1 MTRELRSKPSRWF
14 LYWAASLMVLL
25 FLGIILAA
33 LMIVRQGY
41 VVRQGIVV
49 GSSMEPHL
57 KGPRLVWI
65 CPSCSAEQQFTL
77 DTCVSGK
84 PFQCQAC
91 GETDASSGF
100 DMSEIVKLGVQT
112 RPGEKVRYGPTRMF
126 RSLRSHDIAAGI
138 VHASGL
144 KRGDVVVFQDTPNSP
159 REIKR
164 IVGFPGERIAI
175 ENGDLFVNGERYC
188 KTMNET
194 LLQSILVEGCN
205 ISYGAR
211 KLDANSLEDR
221 ALRIQTRSERCID
234 NRLGINAH
242 DSHRIV
248 PVEDFGVAIQLA
260 GTGQLAGDGQL
271 AGTDQLGAEPMQHW
285 NIECTLN
292 SAFRSQGV
300 AIALGP
306 EGFTIESSG
315 RKTDVPLKT
324 GSTDSPW
331 IVVTMVDG
339 FLLVGT
345 PTTEWMRIPLET
357 RDANVEAKDW
367 NCRSVVGIEC
377 KSGVLRVEN
386 VLVFRDIFYLGQLDS
401 PTQEWDVE
409 DGIVLLGDNVSAS
422 TDSRDR
428 WPIRPNLSI
437 IKGIVI
443 EPNNPIENLVQQR

>member
-77 DTCVSGK
+77 DTCVSSK

-91 GETDASSGF
+91 GETDASSGV
-100 DMSEIVKLGVQT
+100 DISEIVKLGVQT
-112 RPGEKVRYGPTRMF
+112 RPGEKVRYGPTRLF
-126 RSLRSHDIAAGI
+126 RSLRSHDIEAGI
-138 VHASGL
+138 VHESGV

-188 KTMNET
+188 KTMEQT

-205 ISYGAR
+205 ISHGAR

-221 ALRIQTRSERCID
+221 ALLIQSRSEGCID

-260 GTGQLAGDGQL
+260 GRDQLAGMDQS
-271 AGTDQLGAEPMQHW
+271 GTDQSGTDPLQHW
-285 NIECTLN
+285 IIECTLN
-292 SAFRSQGV
+292 SAYRSQFFT
-300 AIALGP
+300 IALGP

-315 RKTDVPLKT
+315 KKTDVPLKT
-324 GSTDSPW
+324 GSTDSGW

-357 RDANVEAKDW
+357 QDANVEAKDW

-386 VLVFRDIFYLGQLDS
+386 VLVFRDIFYRGQLDS

>member
-14 LYWAASLMVLL
+14 LYWAASLIVLL
-25 FLGIILAA
+25 FLGIILAG
-33 LMIVRQGY
+33 LMIMRQGY
-41 VVRQGIVV
+41 VLRQGIVV

-65 CPSCSAEQQFTL
+65 CPSCSVEQQFTL

-91 GETDASSGF
+91 GETDASSGL
-100 DMSEIVKLGVQT
+100 DISEIVKLGVQT
-112 RPGEKVRYGPTRMF
+112 RPGEKVRYGPTRLF
-126 RSLRSHDIAAGI
+126 RSQRSHDIEAGI
-138 VHASGL
+138 VHASGV

-188 KTMNET
+188 KTMNQT

-205 ISYGAR
+205 SSHGAR

-221 ALRIQTRSERCID
+221 ALLIQTRSERCID
-234 NRLGINAH
+234 NRLGSNAH

-260 GTGQLAGDGQL
+260 GTEKLAGIDPL
-271 AGTDQLGAEPMQHW
+271 GTGPMQHW
-285 NIECTLN
+285 IIECTLN
-292 SAFRSQGV
+292 SAFRSQLV

-306 EGFTIESSG
+306 EGFTIESSAT
-315 RKTDVPLKT
+315 KIDVPLKT

-345 PTTEWMRIPLET
+345 PTTEWMRIPLEA
-357 RDANVEAKDW
+357 RDANVEAKDG

-386 VLVFRDIFYLGQLDS
+386 VLVFRDIFYRGQLDS
-401 PTQEWDVE
+401 PTQEWDAE

-428 WPIRPNLSI
+428 WPVRPNLSI

>member
-25 FLGIILAA
+25 FLGIILAG
-33 LMIVRQGY
+33 LMIMRQGY
-41 VVRQGIVV
+41 VLRQGIVV

-77 DTCVSGK
+77 DTCESGK

-91 GETDASSGF
+91 GETDASSGL
-100 DMSEIVKLGVQT
+100 DISEIVKLGVQT

-126 RSLRSHDIAAGI
+126 RSQRSHDIEAGI
-138 VHASGL
+138 VHASGV

-188 KTMNET
+188 KTMNQT

-205 ISYGAR
+205 ISHVAR

-221 ALRIQTRSERCID
+221 ALLIQTRSERCID
-234 NRLGINAH
+234 NRLGSNAH
-242 DSHRIV
+242 DSHCIV

-260 GTGQLAGDGQL
+260 GTEQL
-271 AGTDQLGAEPMQHW
+271 AGTGPLGTEPMQHW
-285 NIECTLN
+285 IIECTLN
-292 SAFRSQGV
+292 SAYRSQLV

-306 EGFTIESSG
+306 EGFTIESSEK
-315 RKTDVPLKT
+315 KTFVPLKT

-357 RDANVEAKDW
+357 RDANVEAKDG

-386 VLVFRDIFYLGQLDS
+386 VLVFRDIFYRGQLDS
-401 PTQEWDVE
+401 PTQAWDAE

-428 WPIRPNLSI
+428 WPVRPNLSI

>member
-1 MTRELRSKPSRWF
+1 
-14 LYWAASLMVLL
+14 
-25 FLGIILAA
+25 
-33 LMIVRQGY
+33 
-41 VVRQGIVV
+41 
-49 GSSMEPHL
+49 
-57 KGPRLVWI
+57 
-65 CPSCSAEQQFTL
+65 
-77 DTCVSGK
+77 
-84 PFQCQAC
+84 
-91 GETDASSGF
+91 
-100 DMSEIVKLGVQT
+100 
-112 RPGEKVRYGPTRMF
+112 
-126 RSLRSHDIAAGI
+126 
-138 VHASGL
+138 
-144 KRGDVVVFQDTPNSP
+144 VFQDTPNSP

-205 ISYGAR
+205 LSHGER

-221 ALRIQTRSERCID
+221 ALLIQTRSEGCID

-260 GTGQLAGDGQL
+260 GTDQLGTDQL
-271 AGTDQLGAEPMQHW
+271 AGTDQLGTEPMQHW

-292 SAFRSQGV
+292 SAFRSQWV

-306 EGFTIESSG
+306 EGFTIESSEK
-315 RKTDVPLKT
+315 KTFVPLKT
-324 GSTDSPW
+324 GSTDYPW

-377 KSGVLRVEN
+377 KSGVLSVEN

-428 WPIRPNLSI
+428 WPVRPNLSI
-437 IKGIVI
+437 IKGIVM

>member
-1 MTRELRSKPSRWF
+1 
-14 LYWAASLMVLL
+14 MVLL
-25 FLGIILAA
+25 FLGIILAG
-33 LMIVRQGY
+33 LMIMRQGY
-41 VVRQGIVV
+41 VLRQGIVV

-91 GETDASSGF
+91 GETDASSGL

-112 RPGEKVRYGPTRMF
+112 RPGEKVRYGPTRLF
-126 RSLRSHDIAAGI
+126 RSLRSHDIEAGI
-138 VHASGL
+138 VHASGV

-188 KTMNET
+188 KTMNQT

-205 ISYGAR
+205 VLHGER

-221 ALRIQTRSERCID
+221 AFLIQTRSEGCVD
-234 NRLGINAH
+234 NRLGSNAH

-260 GTGQLAGDGQL
+260 GTGPS
-271 AGTDQLGAEPMQHW
+271 AGTDPLGTGPLGTGPMQHW
-285 NIECTLN
+285 IIECTLN
-292 SAFRSQGV
+292 SALRSQWV

-306 EGFTIESSG
+306 EGFTIESG
-315 RKTDVPLKT
+315 GKKTDVPLKT

-331 IVVTMVDG
+331 IVITMVDG

-386 VLVFRDIFYLGQLDS
+386 VLVFRDIFYLGHLDA
-401 PTQEWDVE
+401 PTQEWDAE

-428 WPIRPNLSI
+428 WPVRPNLSI

-443 EPNNPIENLVQQR
+443 EPDNPIENLVQQR

>member
-25 FLGIILAA
+25 FLGIILAG
-33 LMIVRQGY
+33 LMLMSQGY
-41 VVRQGIVV
+41 VLRQGIVV

-65 CPSCSAEQQFTL
+65 CPSCSVAQQFTL

-91 GETDASSGF
+91 GKTDASSGV
-100 DMSEIVKLGVQT
+100 DISEIVKQGVQT

-126 RSLRSHDIAAGI
+126 RSRRSHDIEAGI
-138 VHASGL
+138 VHMSGI
-144 KRGDVVVFQDTPNSP
+144 KRGDVVVFQDTPNSR

-188 KTMNET
+188 KTMNQT

-205 ISYGAR
+205 ILHGER
-211 KLDANSLEDR
+211 KLDANSIVDR
-221 ALRIQTRSERCID
+221 VLLVQTRSERCID

-248 PVEDFGVAIQLA
+248 QAEDFGVAIQLA
-260 GTGQLAGDGQL
+260 GTEQLAGAEQL
-271 AGTDQLGAEPMQHW
+271 AGTEPMQPW
-285 NIECTLN
+285 IIECTLN
-292 SAFRSQGV
+292 SAFRSQLV

-306 EGFTIESSG
+306 EGYTIESNAK
-315 RKTDVPLKT
+315 KTEVPLKA
-324 GSTDSPW
+324 GSTDSGW

-377 KSGVLRVEN
+377 TSGVLRVEN
-386 VLVFRDIFYLGQLDS
+386 VLVFRDIFYRGQLDS
-401 PTQEWDVE
+401 PTQEWDAE

-428 WPIRPNLSI
+428 WPVRPNLSI

>member
-25 FLGIILAA
+25 FLGIILAG
-33 LMIVRQGY
+33 LMIMRQGY
-41 VVRQGIVV
+41 VLRQGIVV

-57 KGPRLVWI
+57 KGPRFVWI

-91 GETDASSGF
+91 GATDASSGV
-100 DMSEIVKLGVQT
+100 DMSEIVKQGVQT

-126 RSLRSHDIAAGI
+126 RSLRSHDIEAGI
-138 VHASGL
+138 VHASGV
-144 KRGDVVVFQDTPNSP
+144 KRGDVVVFQDMPNSP

-188 KTMNET
+188 KTMNQT

-205 ISYGAR
+205 ISHGER

-221 ALRIQTRSERCID
+221 VLLVQTRSERFVD
-234 NRLGINAH
+234 NRLGSNAH
-242 DSHRIV
+242 DSHQIV

-260 GTGQLAGDGQL
+260 GTDPLVGTGQMAGND
-271 AGTDQLGAEPMQHW
+271 PMQHW
-285 NIECTLN
+285 IIECTLH
-292 SAFRSQGV
+292 SAFRSQWV
-300 AIALGP
+300 TIALGP

-315 RKTDVPLKT
+315 KKTDVPLKT

-331 IVVTMVDG
+331 IVITMVDG

-386 VLVFRDIFYLGQLDS
+386 MLVFRDIYYRGQLDAS
-401 PTQEWDVE
+401 TQEWDAE

-422 TDSRDR
+422 KDSRDR
-428 WPIRPNLSI
+428 WPVRPNLSI

-443 EPNNPIENLVQQR
+443 EPDNPIENLVQQR